1 MNGLAQGIQF
11 CFSNAYTYI
20 AISFFPNQYWGLF
33 APDWGG
39 QEGTG
44 QDTRMDT
51 GQTTWKSFT
60 FIHSRYP

>member
-51 GQTTWKSFT
+51 GQTT
-60 FIHSRYP
+60 